1 MTCELSIH
9 PYDEN
14 KIILKRKDFAA
25 VYDNK
30 EDAILFFTL
39 LRMKI
44 NESLLQTTTNENR
57 GRVSL

>member
-1 MTCELSIH
+1 MTTELAI
-9 PYDEN
+9 EN
-14 KIILKRKDFAA
+14 DKIVIKRKRFKS
-25 VYDNK
+25 VYENK

-44 NESLLQTTTNENR
+44 NESLLQTATDENR